1 VRTSVSGMGVTA
13 FAVGVLL
20 LAAACGSSPPT
31 RRAGL
36 ATSAPVTTTATQS
49 STDRTST
56 ATSTSPTGM
65 TSITPTSTATTA
77 TSPTP
82 AIRPSTT
89 QTATI
94 SPPLMGRVVS
104 RLTTGGKVVA
114 LTFDAGANGE
124 GVDSILATL
133 AREKVPASFFL
144 TGDFVDSDPTLAR
157 RISAAGRLG
166 NHTTNHPHLPALTVA
181 QVQTQITGAGTTI
194 LRVTGQDPRPLFRFP
209 FGDSSPR
216 DLQLVNALGYT
227 AVGWSVDTLGWQGT
241 SGGRS
246 AGSVVQRVLAAA
258 EPGEIV
264 LMHVGSHPTDH
275 STLDAD
281 ALPRVISELRARG
294 YGFVT
299 LNAMVR

>member
-1 VRTSVSGMGVTA
+1 MRTSVSGMGVTA

-31 RRAGL
+31 RRAAL
-36 ATSAPVTTTATQS
+36 ATSAPVTNTATYS

-56 ATSTSPTGM
+56 ATSTSPSGK

-82 AIRPSTT
+82 AARP
-89 QTATI
+89 TAKQI
-94 SPPLMGRVVS
+94 APVSPPLMGRVVS

-114 LTFDAGANGE
+114 LTFDAGANGD

-133 AREKVPASFFL
+133 AREKVLATFFL
-144 TGDFVDSDPTLAR
+144 TGDFVDGDPTLAR

-166 NHTTNHPHLPALTVA
+166 NHTTNHPHLPALTLA

-246 AGSVVQRVLAAA
+246 VDSVVQRVLAAA